1 MLKFRSLWRWVT
13 LRRLVQVA
21 MLLVF
26 LGLVV
31 AAQARGGERMPSAWL
46 KAFFAIDPL
55 LLIATALSAHAV
67 PALLLASLGLVA
79 VTLVLGRVFCGW
91 VCPLGTLHDIASRV
105 LFWIWPDRRRRDH
118 WSPWQRTKYLLL
130 VGLLVMA
137 LFGSHWGTIFDP
149 LVLLYRTTTTA
160 LLPAL
165 QWGVQAPSTAIYHYD
180 PETAPAPVRPVA
192 ERVHPFVRDY
202 ASEPAYEF
210 LRDHVF
216 GLRTHTFLGGGL
228 ILGFFLLT
236 LALNRYRPRF
246 WCRYLCP
253 LGALLGIFS
262 LRPLVRRAVQTGN
275 CNQCDLCATSCHG
288 AASGAPGEQWKA
300 AECLGCL
307 NCTDSCRRDGLRFTL
322 TLPWRKEPPVEGLDL
337 SRRSV
342 FGAALGGVAGLCL
355 LRITPQARG
364 SLPQEHLI
372 RPPGSLPE
380 REFLERCTSC
390 GMCIKICPTHGLQ
403 PALWEA
409 GLEGLWTPRLVPRL
423 GWCESEC
430 TACTHV
436 CPTQAIRPLTVE
448 QKKQVRIGLA
458 SFDVTRCI
466 PYAYGRECIV
476 CEEHCPVPDKAIYV
490 VETEVIA
497 RNGQKIVIKQPRVDP
512 SRCIGCGICENKCP
526 LTDHPGVR
534 VLSTNES
541 RSDYQAIPVTPD
553 EVPLGEPADDD
564 DDPYAADR

>member
-1 MLKFRSLWRWVT
+1 MIA
-13 LRRLVQVA
+13 LRRLVQIT
-21 MLLVF
+21 LLLAF
-26 LGLVV
+26 LGLLV
-31 AAQARGGERMPSAWL
+31 AAQARGGGQPPSAWL

-67 PALLLASLGLVA
+67 PTLLLASLGLIA
-79 VTLVLGRVFCGW
+79 LTLVLGRVFCGW
-91 VCPLGTLHDIASRV
+91 ACPLGTLHAAAGWL

-118 WSPWQRTKYLLL
+118 GSPWQRTKYLVL

-137 LFGSHWGTIFDP
+137 LCGSHWGTIFDP

-160 LLPAL
+160 LLPAV
-165 QWGVQAPSTAIYHYD
+165 QWSVQTPSTAIYHYD
-180 PETAPAPVRPVA
+180 PETAPVRPVV
-192 ERVHPFVRDY
+192 EPVHRVARDY
-202 ASEPAYEF
+202 VSEPVYEF
-210 LRDHVF
+210 LRENVF
-216 GLRTHTFLGGGL
+216 GLRTHAFLGSGL
-228 ILGFFLLT
+228 ILGFFLVT

-262 LRPLVRRAVQTGN
+262 LRPLLRRAVRAEN
-275 CNQCDLCATSCHG
+275 CNQCDLCGMSCQG
-288 AASGAPGEQWKA
+288 AASGKPGGQWKA

-307 NCTDSCRRDGLRFTL
+307 NCTASCRRDGLGFTL
-322 TLPWRKEPPVEGLDL
+322 ALPWRKEPPVEGLDL
-337 SRRSV
+337 SRRAV

-355 LRITPQARG
+355 VRVSPQARG
-364 SLPQEHLI
+364 VLTQENLI
-372 RPPGSLPE
+372 RPPGSLAE
-380 REFLERCTSC
+380 REFLARCTAC
-390 GMCIKICPTHGLQ
+390 GLCIKICPTHGLQ

-436 CPTQAIRPLTVE
+436 CPTEAIRPLTVE
-448 QKKQVRIGLA
+448 QKKEVRIGLA

-490 VETEVIA
+490 VETEVVG
-497 RNGQKIVIKQPRVDP
+497 RDGQKKVSKQPRVDP

-534 VLSTNES
+534 VLATNES
-541 RSDYQAIPVTPD
+541 RSDYQAIPVTPG
-553 EVPLGEPADDD
+553 EVPLGEPSADE
-564 DDPYAADR
+564 DPYANVR